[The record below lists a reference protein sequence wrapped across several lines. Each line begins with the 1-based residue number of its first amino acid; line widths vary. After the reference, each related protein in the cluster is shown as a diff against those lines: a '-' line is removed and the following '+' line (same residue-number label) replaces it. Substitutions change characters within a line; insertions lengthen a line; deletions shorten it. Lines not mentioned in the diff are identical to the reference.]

1 MSRALT
7 ALAALVLV
15 ASVWALPAA
24 ALKEPLP
31 RKVLVLY
38 NGLEGRTPDYNG
50 FREGFQ
56 TVANYL
62 GLLPEYR
69 DAALRPLPDQ
79 EAMAGFLGV
88 FTVLRGNVLAGP
100 DQYLSW
106 LLTQMR
112 SGKKVVVAFELG
124 ALEDPSGR
132 PADQELLKDVL
143 AGLGLEYR
151 GLQIA
156 DRSRLRYVRVDEE
169 RFGFERPLPPLPP
182 RYMLLRPMDPSVQAW
197 ATVRRTDLA
206 DSEGAVVAVGPNGG
220 LALDGYILWED
231 QLEYRK
237 KWLLD
242 PFAFVSEALGVTA
255 WPAPAPT
262 TLNGSRAA
270 FSHVDGDAFGG
281 FTALD
286 KDAVCA
292 QIIRDRVLARYGF
305 PATVSVIV
313 AEIDPE
319 MFGSPKLVDLAR
331 DIFRL
336 ENVEPGSHSLSH
348 PFYWSKNAR
357 AEDLFYSRHGFN
369 IPGYEFDAT
378 REIVGSCEYIT
389 SNLAPAGKPCRV
401 MLWSGMCEPTA
412 RQIEICD
419 RAGILNINGGDTVI
433 NESRDSI
440 FGVAPLYR
448 YVDGRYQVFTG
459 QANEN
464 ILTNLW
470 SGPYYGFKYTIESMK
485 RTGSPRRLAAMD
497 IYYHFYSA
505 EKQAS
510 LKALQDVH
518 EWVTSQTDIAP
529 MFASDYIRMVKGFT
543 TAKMYRTGAR
553 SWLIADYGHCLSLR
567 FRPGA
572 GLPDLGSCRNVLGF
586 DVRPEGVFAH
596 LAPDQDSALVVM
608 SDKAPATAYLRR
620 ASGLV
625 RDFRAR
631 DRGADLDFEGR
642 AKGRVVVAGLEPN
655 AEFLARG
662 PALGKASDLML
673 ETGPDGFLE
682 VAGLGKG
689 RLEIRP
695 R

>member
-38 NGLEGRTPDYNG
+38 NSFEGRTPDYNG

-112 SGKKVVVAFELG
+112 SGKKVVIAFELG

-156 DRSRLRYVRVDEE
+156 DRSRLRYVRVDEKC
-169 RFGFERPLPPLPP
+169 FGFERPLPPLPP

-262 TLNGSRAA
+262 TLKGSRAA
-270 FSHVDGDAFGG
+270 FSHVDGDAFG
-281 FTALD
+281 
-286 KDAVCA
+286 
-292 QIIRDRVLARYGF
+292 
-305 PATVSVIV
+305 
-313 AEIDPE
+313 
-319 MFGSPKLVDLAR
+319 
-331 DIFRL
+331 
-336 ENVEPGSHSLSH
+336 
-348 PFYWSKNAR
+348 
-357 AEDLFYSRHGFN
+357 
-369 IPGYEFDAT
+369 
-378 REIVGSCEYIT
+378 
-389 SNLAPAGKPCRV
+389 
-401 MLWSGMCEPTA
+401 
-412 RQIEICD
+412 
-419 RAGILNINGGDTVI
+419 
-433 NESRDSI
+433 
-440 FGVAPLYR
+440 
-448 YVDGRYQVFTG
+448 
-459 QANEN
+459 
-464 ILTNLW
+464 
-470 SGPYYGFKYTIESMK
+470 
-485 RTGSPRRLAAMD
+485 
-497 IYYHFYSA
+497 
-505 EKQAS
+505 
-510 LKALQDVH
+510 
-518 EWVTSQTDIAP
+518 
-529 MFASDYIRMVKGFT
+529 
-543 TAKMYRTGAR
+543 
-553 SWLIADYGHCLSLR
+553 
-567 FRPGA
+567 
-572 GLPDLGSCRNVLGF
+572 
-586 DVRPEGVFAH
+586 
-596 LAPDQDSALVVM
+596 
-608 SDKAPATAYLRR
+608 
-620 ASGLV
+620 
-625 RDFRAR
+625 
-631 DRGADLDFEGR
+631 
-642 AKGRVVVAGLEPN
+642 
-655 AEFLARG
+655 
-662 PALGKASDLML
+662 
-673 ETGPDGFLE
+673 
-682 VAGLGKG
+682 
-689 RLEIRP
+689 
-695 R
+695 